1 MVWQGEFDELL
12 AKASSEIR
20 GKFKKL

>member
-1 MVWQGEFDELL
+1 MVLKGDFDAQL

-20 GKFKKL
+20 GKFAKA